1 MPLVNWPLIE
11 YTFEMLA
18 VAGVHQIILMVCYHS
33 AAIME
38 YIAYAPGRR
47 VARRSRAHNRV
58 TNLLS
63 FSPPSFAVQQLEMV
77 GHLQSRV
84 H

>member
-33 AAIME
+33 ATIME
-38 YIAYAPGRR
+38 YIACATQRCGAPW
-47 VARRSRAHNRV
+47 
-58 TNLLS
+58 
-63 FSPPSFAVQQLEMV
+63 AVPTTT
-77 GHLQSRV
+77 
-84 H
+84 